1 MARPSHEGRSDRGR
15 QIVDGEKRDM
25 KLILKSAVDRLGDH
39 GDVVDVKAGYARNYL
54 LPQGLAYVASEGNLK
69 RLERELGEAEEQAK
83 HDYLEA
89 RRRAAQLEGV
99 SLVFHVRAGEEGK
112 LFGAVTNADIAEQ
125 LNQGE
130 LDYEVDR
137 RIVMLEEPIKMLGTS
152 KVPVRLHS
160 QVEVEVEVQVERG
173 EE

>member
-1 MARPSHEGRSDRGR
+1 
-15 QIVDGEKRDM
+15 M
-25 KLILKSAVDRLGDH
+25 KLILRRTVDRLGDQ

-54 LPQGLAYVASEGNLK
+54 IPHGLAFLASAANL
-69 RLERELGEAEEQAK
+69 RRVERERDEAEELAK

-89 RRRAAQLEGV
+89 RRRASQLEGI
-99 SLVFHVRAGEEGK
+99 SMVFHVRAGEDGK
-112 LFGAVTNADIAEQ
+112 LFGAVTNADVADR

-130 LDYEVDR
+130 LDFEVDR
-137 RIVMLEEPIKMLGTS
+137 RIVMLEEPLKVLGAA
-152 KVPVRLHS
+152 KVSVRLHS

>member
-1 MARPSHEGRSDRGR
+1 
-15 QIVDGEKRDM
+15 M
-25 KLILKSAVDRLGDH
+25 KLILRRAVDRLGDQ
-39 GDVVDVKAGYARNYL
+39 GDVVNVKAGYARNYL
-54 LPQGLAYVASEGNLK
+54 IPHGLAYPGNAGNLQ
-69 RLERELGEAEEQAK
+69 RLERERDEAGEQAK
-83 HDYLEA
+83 YDYLEA
-89 RRRAAQLEGV
+89 RRRSSQLEGV
-99 SLVFHVRAGEEGK
+99 SLLFHVRAGEDGK
-112 LFGAVTNADIAEQ
+112 LFGAVTNADVADQ

-130 LDYEVDR
+130 LDFEVDR

>member
-1 MARPSHEGRSDRGR
+1 
-15 QIVDGEKRDM
+15 M
-25 KLILKSAVDRLGDH
+25 KLILRSAVDRLGDQ

-54 LPQGLAYVASEGNLK
+54 IPHGLAYLASASNLQK
-69 RLERELGEAEEQAK
+69 LERERDEAEELAK

-89 RRRAAQLEGV
+89 RRRASQLEGI
-99 SLVFHVRAGEEGK
+99 SLVFHVRAGEDGK
-112 LFGAVTNADIAEQ
+112 LFGAVTNADVADR

-130 LDYEVDR
+130 LDFEVDR
-137 RIVMLEEPIKMLGTS
+137 RIVILEEPLKMLGAS

-160 QVEVEVEVQVERG
+160 QIEVEVEVQVERA

>member
-1 MARPSHEGRSDRGR
+1 
-15 QIVDGEKRDM
+15 M
-25 KLILKSAVDRLGDH
+25 KLILRRTVDRLGDQ

-54 LPQGLAYVASEGNLK
+54 IPHGLAFLASAANLR
-69 RLERELGEAEEQAK
+69 RLERERDEADELAK

-89 RRRAAQLEGV
+89 RRRASQLEGI
-99 SLVFHVRAGEEGK
+99 SMVFHVRAGEDGK
-112 LFGAVTNADIAEQ
+112 LFGAVTNADVADR

-130 LDYEVDR
+130 LDFEVDR
-137 RIVMLEEPIKMLGTS
+137 RIVMLEEPLKVLGAA
-152 KVPVRLHS
+152 KVSVRLHS